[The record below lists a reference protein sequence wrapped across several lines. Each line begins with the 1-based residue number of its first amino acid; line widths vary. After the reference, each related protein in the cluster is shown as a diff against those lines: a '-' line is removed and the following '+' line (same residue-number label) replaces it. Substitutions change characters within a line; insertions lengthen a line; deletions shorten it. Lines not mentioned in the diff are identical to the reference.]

1 MLRAAIFG
9 SALFVALAGRVG
21 LAAGDDAQTPGGA
34 QPVDESGDGAAEA
47 DTPAAAAAADSAPAK
62 TKRRHRSRRSQRHGR
77 FAGRVVPEDRLRQE
91 PLPLP
96 SGNLELRM
104 LGLTESVKV
113 NIYNEDGSYNIESL
127 RALDHVLRCRRTDDE
142 KPIEPRLF
150 TLLSHIYDHFGE
162 KPIDIV
168 SGYRN
173 QRKKTSNHYKGTA
186 SDIRIAGVTSKRIEA
201 FAETLDTGGM
211 GIGIYPR
218 SQFVHIDVRA
228 LPSYRWTD
236 YSPPNPNAPEKRP
249 PRGWKRADARLNRA
263 RGRFGARGHLPVR
276 GARPRRSRRG

>member
-1 MLRAAIFG
+1 MLRIAIFG
-9 SALFVALAGRVG
+9 GALLIAVTGRTAVVSAEP
-21 LAAGDDAQTPGGA
+21 AAPASR
-34 QPVDESGDGAAEA
+34 E
-47 DTPAAAAAADSAPAK
+47 AAAAAEDGAEAPAEVRVK
-62 TKRRHRSRRSQRHGR
+62 SRRSGAGISVKKRGK
-77 FAGRVVPEDRLRQE
+77 FMGRVVGESQLRQE
-91 PLPLP
+91 PLSLP
-96 SGNLELRM
+96 SGDLELRM
-104 LGLTESVKV
+104 LGLEESTKV

-127 RALDHVLRCRRTDDE
+127 RSLDHVLRCRRTADE

-150 TLLSHIYDHFGE
+150 TILSHVYDHFGG

-186 SDIRIAGVTSKRIEA
+186 SDIRIEGVTSKKIEA

-218 SQFVHIDVRA
+218 GQFVHIDVRP

-236 YSPPNPNAPEKRP
+236 YSAPNPNASEKRP
-249 PRGWKRADARLNRA
+249 PRGWKRKKLQ
-263 RGRFGARGHLPVR
+263 
-276 GARPRRSRRG
+276 S